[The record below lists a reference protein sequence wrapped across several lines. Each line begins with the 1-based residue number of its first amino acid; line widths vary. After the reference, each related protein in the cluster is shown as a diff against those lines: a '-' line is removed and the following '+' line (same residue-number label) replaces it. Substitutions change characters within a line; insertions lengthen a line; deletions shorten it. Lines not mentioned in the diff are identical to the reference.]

1 MRRVCIVVVVPVVAL
16 FGCREALRAPSPS
29 QPTVA
34 AAPGDI
40 LLELRQILT
49 PMTSLLVSADR
60 GAGAPRML
68 RDAHKEQVLAGLR
81 EAKAKHEGADAGKE
95 ALKQFSHEIVEMI
108 QQARELDR
116 WKLVLGGVDAYEV
129 LNEPSPRME
138 RLRKRA
144 LIHFDRPRVAVK
156 GYFEDL
162 AMGEAYAFLQVSLR
176 DKDEVHMVQ
185 VRPGDEFLG
194 LRFIDF
200 VGNKK
205 GVELEYLKAP
215 NDTFKVMG
223 P

>member
-1 MRRVCIVVVVPVVAL
+1 MRRICLVVLVPVAAL
-16 FGCREALRAPSPS
+16 CGCRETLRPPQPPA
-29 QPTVA
+29 QPTA
-34 AAPGDI
+34 AAGDV
-40 LLELRQILT
+40 LSELRQVLM
-49 PMTSLLVSADR
+49 PMTSLLVSGER
-60 GAGAPRML
+60 SPGAPGML
-68 RDAHKEQVLAGLR
+68 RDEVKEQVLAGLR
-81 EAKAKHEGADAGKE
+81 EAKAKHQGSDVGKE

-108 QQARELDR
+108 QQARGADR

-138 RLRKRA
+138 RLRQRA
-144 LIHFDRPRVAVK
+144 LIHFNRPRVSVK
-156 GYFEDL
+156 GYFDDL

-205 GVELEYLKAP
+205 GVELEYRKAP

>member
-1 MRRVCIVVVVPVVAL
+1 MRRVCVVVLVSVVAL
-16 FGCREALRAPSPS
+16 AGCRETLRPPPS
-29 QPTVA
+29 QPPVP
-34 AAPGDI
+34 AAPADV
-40 LLELRQILT
+40 LAELRPLLT
-49 PMTSLLVSADR
+49 PMTSLLVAADQ
-60 GAGAPRML
+60 GARAPRRL
-68 RDAHKEQVLAGLR
+68 RGVDKEQVLAGLR
-81 EAKAKHEGADAGKE
+81 EAKAKHQGSDAGKE
-95 ALKQFSHEIVEMI
+95 ALKQFSHEIIEMVR
-108 QQARELDR
+108 QAREADR
-116 WKLVLGGVDAYEV
+116 WGLVLAGVDAYEV

-144 LIHFDRPRVAVK
+144 LIHFNRPRVAVK
-156 GYFEDL
+156 GYFDDL
-162 AMGEAYAFLQVSLR
+162 AMGEVYAFLQVSMR